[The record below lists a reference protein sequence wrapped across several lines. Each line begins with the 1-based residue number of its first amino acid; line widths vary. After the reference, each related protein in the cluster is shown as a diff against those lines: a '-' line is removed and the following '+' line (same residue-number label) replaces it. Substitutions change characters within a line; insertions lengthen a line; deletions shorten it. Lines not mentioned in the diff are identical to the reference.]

1 MWSEVIVRKTG
12 VNQKLLKVSVEIES
26 VKKGK
31 YTETLYCTPYHKFIL
46 PNSERIEA
54 ENLKPN
60 TELIS
65 WINEAEEKKF
75 AKVLTVE
82 DTGRIDDTYCF
93 NEPENHAGV
102 FNGIL
107 TGNCTEIIEYTAPD
121 EIAVCNLASMNLSSF
136 VTADGFD
143 FKQFRSVVKTV
154 VRNLNKVIDINYYPI
169 IEGKNSNNKHRPI
182 GLGVQ
187 GLADVFAMLKIPW
200 ESTEA
205 SDLNKKIF
213 AHMYYASVESSVDL
227 AAKEGP
233 YETFF
238 GSPAHKGKLQFS
250 LWGIEP
256 YVDED
261 LDWDG
266 LINAV
271 QRIGMRNSLLVAP
284 MPTASTAQILGN
296 TESIEPIQ
304 QNIFTRRTLAGEFF
318 MMNKHLMRVLLERGL
333 WTTDLKDKII
343 GNNGSVQGLP
353 EVPSDVQALFKTV
366 WELKMKTLIDMA
378 ADRAPYICQSQS
390 LNLFIGDATYSKLT
404 SMHFYAWRK
413 GLKTG
418 IYYLR
423 TRAVASAQKFTIDP
437 KLTATTAVKAIG
449 GAGVVK
455 EEEKECTMCSS

>member
-1 MWSEVIVRKTG
+1 
-12 VNQKLLKVSVEIES
+12 
-26 VKKGK
+26 
-31 YTETLYCTPYHKFIL
+31 
-46 PNSERIEA
+46 
-54 ENLKPN
+54 
-60 TELIS
+60 
-65 WINEAEEKKF
+65 
-75 AKVLTVE
+75 
-82 DTGRIDDTYCF
+82 
-93 NEPENHAGV
+93 
-102 FNGIL
+102 
-107 TGNCTEIIEYTAPD
+107 
-121 EIAVCNLASMNLSSF
+121 
-136 VTADGFD
+136 
-143 FKQFRSVVKTV
+143 
-154 VRNLNKVIDINYYPI
+154 
-169 IEGKNSNNKHRPI
+169 
-182 GLGVQ
+182 
-187 GLADVFAMLKIPW
+187 
-200 ESTEA
+200 
-205 SDLNKKIF
+205 
-213 AHMYYASVESSVDL
+213 MYYASVESSVDL

-250 LWGIEP
+250 LWNIEP
-256 YVDED
+256 YVDSD

-318 MMNKHLMRVLLERGL
+318 MMNKHLMKTLLDRGL
-333 WTTDLKDKII
+333 WTSDLKDKII
-343 GNNGSVQGLP
+343 ANNGSVQGLA
-353 EVPSDVQALFKTV
+353 EVPADVQALFKTV

-390 LNLFIGDATYSKLT
+390 LNLFIGDPTYAKLT

-437 KLTATTAVKAIG
+437 KLIATTVVKAVG
-449 GAGVVK
+449 GAGIVK
-455 EEEKECTMCSS
+455 EEEIACTMCSS